1 MRLKWCEN
9 KEILEVGGD
18 PKRLEPM
25 QVREPVQ
32 EIQAAHVQLQDFKG
46 QDGDFY

>member
-25 QVREPVQ
+25 QVRE
-32 EIQAAHVQLQDFKG
+32 AAHVQLQDFKG